1 MKKCSLPIN
10 FERKKGKTF
19 HKTFVTKYE
28 NVTIL
33 GTNFSV
39 IIGSFF
45 WCHKFMKGGNV
56 GTPKDVILKVGI
68 FISILKYE
76 VVVTR
81 VGTVCIL
88 AIHAQDIT
96 VRK

>member
-1 MKKCSLPIN
+1 
-10 FERKKGKTF
+10 
-19 HKTFVTKYE
+19 
-28 NVTIL
+28 
-33 GTNFSV
+33 
-39 IIGSFF
+39 
-45 WCHKFMKGGNV
+45 MKGGNV